1 MSAVKRSVFM
11 RLFGPGAQ
19 FRRLSEREDRS
30 QLVRL
35 GVKGIVLACIG
46 TLFTILL
53 AVLGSLC
60 AENMLSARLGDGDV
74 SFPFLSLAGAIVFF
88 AGAVFFYFGL
98 VFTSLFYGIYQ
109 RRLNDRGVG
118 RAAVAV
124 SAVGLIISV
133 AVSVAVIMVIL

>member
-1 MSAVKRSVFM
+1 M
-11 RLFGPGAQ
+11 
-19 FRRLSEREDRS
+19 
-30 QLVRL
+30 
-35 GVKGIVLACIG
+35 
-46 TLFTILL
+46 
-53 AVLGSLC
+53 
-60 AENMLSARLGDGDV
+60 

-118 RAAVAV
+118 KAAVAV

-133 AVSVAVIMVIL
+133 AVSVAVIMVIV